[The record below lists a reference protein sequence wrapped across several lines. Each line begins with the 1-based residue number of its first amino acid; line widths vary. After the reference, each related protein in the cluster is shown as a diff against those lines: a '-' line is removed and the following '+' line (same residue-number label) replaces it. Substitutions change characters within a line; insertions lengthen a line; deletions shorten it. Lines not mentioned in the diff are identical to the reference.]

1 MRAKVKAK
9 RITAFALASLLLPA
23 CALAQSMP
31 ENPPLPPP
39 RPATPDDPPRAP
51 DAPPQRER
59 SPRTTGANPAGAQ
72 NGAPAP
78 HIAPDVDRA
87 ALRACAIEWRRMK
100 TSGAARGMIWRDFAP
115 DCLTRQTKQ
124 RR

>member
-9 RITAFALASLLLPA
+9 RITALALASLLLPA
-23 CALAQSMP
+23 CAFAQALP
-31 ENPPLPPP
+31 ESPPLPPP
-39 RPATPDDPPRAP
+39 RPATPDGPPRTP
-51 DAPPQRER
+51 DAPPQRE
-59 SPRTTGANPAGAQ
+59 SSSQTTGANPAAAQ
-72 NGAPAP
+72 NGAGAP

-115 DCLTRQTKQ
+115 ECLARQAKQ